1 MKLVQSN
8 SFMQT
13 NLDDIY
19 VKRKLN
25 NIESLLAIILS
36 NQNQNQTENIML
48 FSEYKDAVDSTLA
61 EVLKTIG
68 SESDQIK
75 AILATPSTAENP
87 AIKTAFD
94 ELNQKRATV
103 IEALGGLISTTP
115 VPTPPVPVPVDP
127 GLPLPLPVVPPTA
140 PPLAPP
146 IVPDP
151 NAPPVVPV
159 APIADPT
166 VPIVSTPSNPGV
178 GLPGGVD
185 LTPAPVVAPVVPT
198 P

>member
-1 MKLVQSN
+1 
-8 SFMQT
+8 
-13 NLDDIY
+13 
-19 VKRKLN
+19 
-25 NIESLLAIILS
+25 
-36 NQNQNQTENIML
+36 ML
-48 FSEYKDAVDSTLA
+48 FSEYNAAVNDTLA
-61 EVLKTIG
+61 EVLKTIA

-127 GLPLPLPVVPPTA
+127 GQPLPLPVVPPVDVT
-140 PPLAPP
+140 
-146 IVPDP
+146 
-151 NAPPVVPV
+151 PVVTPVVAPGEPV
-159 APIADPT
+159 APVAPVE
-166 VPIVSTPSNPGV
+166 VPITSTPSQPGI
-178 GLPGGVD
+178 GIPGGVD
-185 LTPAPVVAPVVPT
+185 LTGSPVAPT

>member
-1 MKLVQSN
+1 MKLVRSD

-19 VKRKLN
+19 IKRRFN
-25 NIESLLAIILS
+25 NIESLLAIVIS
-36 NQNQNQTENIML
+36 NQNQNQSEDIML
-48 FSEYKDAVDSTLA
+48 FSEYQKAVDDTLA

-115 VPTPPVPVPVDP
+115 IPTPPVVLPTDP
-127 GLPLPLPVVPPTA
+127 GTPLPLPVVPPTA
-140 PPLAPP
+140 PPVVA
-146 IVPDP
+146 
-151 NAPPVVPV
+151 PVVAPGEPPV
-159 APIADPT
+159 APVAPVADPT

>member
-1 MKLVQSN
+1 
-8 SFMQT
+8 MQT

-19 VKRKLN
+19 IKRRFN
-25 NIESLLAIILS
+25 NIESLLAIVIS
-36 NQNQNQTENIML
+36 NQNLNENEEIML
-48 FSEYKDAVDSTLA
+48 FSEYNAAVNDTLA
-61 EVLKTIG
+61 EVLKTIA

-75 AILATPSTAENP
+75 AILSTPSTAENP

-103 IEALGGLISTTP
+103 IEALGGLITTTP

-140 PPLAPP
+140 PPVVAPV
-146 IVPDP
+146 VPPADGT
-151 NAPPVVPV
+151 PVVPV
-159 APIADPT
+159 APVAPVE
-166 VPIVSTPSNPGV
+166 VPITSTPSQPGV
-178 GLPGGVD
+178 GIPGGVD
-185 LTPAPVVAPVVPT
+185 LTGSPVPVVPPVT

>member
-1 MKLVQSN
+1 
-8 SFMQT
+8 
-13 NLDDIY
+13 
-19 VKRKLN
+19 
-25 NIESLLAIILS
+25 
-36 NQNQNQTENIML
+36 ML
-48 FSEYKDAVDSTLA
+48 FSEYQKAVDDTLA

-127 GLPLPLPVVPPTA
+127 GQPLPLPVVPPTA
-140 PPLAPP
+140 PPVVA
-146 IVPDP
+146 
-151 NAPPVVPV
+151 PVVSPGEPPV
-159 APIADPT
+159 APVADPT
-166 VPIVSTPSNPGV
+166 VPITSTPSQPGV
-178 GLPGGVD
+178 GLPNGVD
-185 LTPAPVVAPVVPT
+185 LTPAPVAPAPVVPT

>member
-1 MKLVQSN
+1 
-8 SFMQT
+8 MQT
-13 NLDDIY
+13 NLDDLY

-48 FSEYKDAVDSTLA
+48 FSEYQKAVDDTLA

-75 AILATPSTAENP
+75 AILAAGSAENP

-103 IEALGGLISTTP
+103 IEALGGLITTTP
-115 VPTPPVPVPVDP
+115 VPTPPVVLPTDP
-127 GLPLPLPVVPPTA
+127 GTPLVTPVVPP
-140 PPLAPP
+140 
-146 IVPDP
+146 
-151 NAPPVVPV
+151 
-159 APIADPT
+159 
-166 VPIVSTPSNPGV
+166 
-178 GLPGGVD
+178 VD
-185 LTPAPVVAPVVPT
+185 VTPVVAPVVAPGEPVAPVAPVEVPITSTPSQPGIGIPGGVDLSGTTPVAPAPT
-198 P
+198 TTP

>member
-13 NLDDIY
+13 NLDDLY

-36 NQNQNQTENIML
+36 NQNQNETEITML

-115 VPTPPVPVPVDP
+115 IPTPPVVLPTDP
-127 GLPLPLPVVPPTA
+127 GQPLPLPVVPPTA
-140 PPLAPP
+140 PPVVAPVVSP
-146 IVPDP
+146 GE
-151 NAPPVVPV
+151 PPVVPV
-159 APIADPT
+159 APVADPT
-166 VPIVSTPSNPGV
+166 VPITSTPSQPGV
-178 GLPGGVD
+178 GLPNGVD
-185 LTPAPVVAPVVPT
+185 LTPAPVVPT